1 MTIPSNAVALL
12 ALVLSPLAALAEPM
26 SVAPEPPSPAFERL
40 KSLAGDWVG
49 TAGSLGD
56 AKTFPTRASVRVVSA
71 GSAVMITTDPG
82 GKYEMVTVIHRD
94 DGGALMATHYC
105 AAKNQPRMRAPFP
118 SDPGRIAFEFVDGTS
133 LAAHPGRMQ
142 RLVILTPDPDRHIQ
156 EWTYREA
163 GKDSTDVFDMK
174 RVK

>member
-1 MTIPSNAVALL
+1 MTRLLVAAVLAIALT
-12 ALVLSPLAALAEPM
+12 PGAARPDPM
-26 SVAPEPPSPAFERL
+26 KMQAEPPSPAFERL
-40 KSLAGDWVG
+40 KSLAGEWAG
-49 TAGSLGD
+49 TAGTPGD
-56 AKTFPTRASVRVVSA
+56 PKSFPTRASIRVVSA

-82 GKYEMVTVIHRD
+82 GKYEMVTLIHRD
-94 DGGALMATHYC
+94 DGGALVATHYC
-105 AAKNQPRMRAPFP
+105 AAQNQPRMRSAAPT
-118 SDPGRIAFEFVDGTS
+118 DPGRIVFEFVDGTN

-142 RLVILTPDPDRHIQ
+142 RLVLLTPDPDRQIQ